1 MKKLSIL
8 ISFLFCGIVTVANTN
23 LHPKSHTYPSA
34 IIFTEQH
41 IDFAIYPDGQFD
53 FYIQNSK
60 PNAQLVINTTH
71 VNISFN
77 SGYNYNPYIQY
88 DDFGA
93 VIQIEN
99 VPIFYDY
106 YGRVSRIGNIFIDY
120 NLGRLQ
126 RVGNMY
132 LVYNPAGIFMGYQG
146 YINPYNRTYVY
157 KPQHKHFR
165 KPPAQHRI
173 VYTRPYR
180 SYYQPKRKSYKSF
193 KKYYKNNTNAYPRSY
208 YKPSDAVTTYHR
220 GRSNLNK
227 TSSSREVY
235 DYNNRTLLEKEI
247 PLAVIE
253 LILLNF
259 KINLNT
265 TEQPQEALGIMTL
278 QKTTDS
284 VLQKMHVHNIDVQL
298 MGTQRIIPKSCV

>member
-23 LHPKSHTYPSA
+23 LHPKSHTYSSA

-60 PNAQLVINTTH
+60 PNAQLVINTPH

-99 VPIFYDY
+99 VPVFYDY

-165 KPPAQHRI
+165 KPPVQHRI

-193 KKYYKNNTNAYPRSY
+193 KKYYKNNTDAYPRRY

-227 TSSSREVY
+227 TSSNREVY
-235 DYNNRTLLEKEI
+235 DYNNRTSRKRNT
-247 PLAVIE
+247 ASS
-253 LILLNF
+253 NRT
-259 KINLNT
+259 NT
-265 TEQPQEALGIMTL
+265 TKFQNQPKYNRAATRSSRNHDATKNNRQRSSKNAR
-278 QKTTDS
+278 
-284 VLQKMHVHNIDVQL
+284 
-298 MGTQRIIPKSCV
+298 TQHRRTANGRSKSSNRI

>member
-23 LHPKSHTYPSA
+23 LHPKSHTYSSA

-60 PNAQLVINTTH
+60 PNAQLVINTPH

-99 VPIFYDY
+99 VPVFYDY

-193 KKYYKNNTNAYPRSY
+193 KKYYKNNTDAYPRSY

-227 TSSSREVY
+227 TSSNREVY
-235 DYNNRTLLEKEI
+235 NYNNRTSRKRNT
-247 PLAVIE
+247 ASS
-253 LILLNF
+253 NRT
-259 KINLNT
+259 NT
-265 TEQPQEALGIMTL
+265 TKFQNQPKYNRAVTRSSRNHDATKNSRQRSSKNAR
-278 QKTTDS
+278 
-284 VLQKMHVHNIDVQL
+284 
-298 MGTQRIIPKSCV
+298 TQHRRTANGRSKSSNRI